1 MRNTATTMTPM
12 FHNQTEHQQQHKL
25 EEEQRAF
32 EKQFDMIE
40 KQLQNESVT
49 TEETQIRMKLKRSL
63 LELHVRQKHQ

>member
-32 EKQFDMIE
+32 E
-40 KQLQNESVT
+40 N
-49 TEETQIRMKLKRSL
+49 SL
-63 LELHVRQKHQ
+63 T

>member
-40 KQLQNESVT
+40 NSCKMNLSLLKK
-49 TEETQIRMKLKRSL
+49 TQIRMKLKRSL